1 MHKETATTVM
11 APGSRLKLRDQPGM
25 KTAGMKKLLF
35 FISFLSSGHLIAAPT
50 PQQLDFF
57 ESRIRPILAQECYE
71 CHSAATKQKGGLVLD
86 SRPGWQAG
94 GDSGDAIK
102 PGDPEN
108 SLLLQTLKHE
118 HEDLKMPKNGAK
130 LDAKAIASFG
140 QWIRDG
146 APDPRD
152 APPSKEQ
159 IEKETA
165 WSATLARRKQ
175 EWWAFQPIRV
185 SSSKSQVSGSAQH
198 EPSEARQTTA
208 GSPQGSVANQ
218 TLNLKPETLS
228 IDDFIDAELKKQ
240 NIPAAPPADATTLRR
255 RISYIL
261 TGLPPSD
268 LSDKSDPS
276 DQINALL
283 NSPAYGEKW
292 ARHFMDWVRYA
303 ESYGSEGDPA
313 IPYAWRYRDYLIRA
327 FNDDVPYP
335 QLIKEAI
342 AGDLLPNP
350 RIKNGIN
357 ESAIGIAQL
366 RMVLHGFS
374 PVDSLDELVTFTDN
388 QIDTVTKAFQA
399 LTVSCARC
407 HNHKFDAISQTDFY
421 ALYGIFTSTHPAVI
435 DANAPGTGDA
445 IRAKLQKLKTEIKTT
460 LIKDWLSK
468 LPSTTSTRSIES
480 PKKSAFTFHGLPHSK
495 PGEFTLHD
503 NTLRIH
509 PSGYI
514 SSTLTQKDRAVLFT
528 DRFENPGGTL
538 WFRVAGNGGVKAK
551 YVVQNYPRTGT
562 IHKAIELK
570 GTKDEKLGWRSLDLE
585 FWKGDEIFL
594 QLTTAADMPAEY
606 KADSPSWFILN
617 GAVITKDATAP
628 PAPVPSKASPR
639 QLITAWQSNTL
650 TDAEAEAL
658 DALIQSKHLSLDP
671 ITPLLRR
678 YADLEAKLPLPTR
691 VPGVIEADAKD
702 APIFVRG
709 DHKQPAEL
717 VSRRFLEALDPKP
730 FATIQSGRLE
740 LAERMAD
747 MKTNPL
753 TARVIVNRVWH
764 HVFGRGIVASVDN
777 FGKLGDLPTHPEL
790 LDFLAQR
797 FIDSG
802 GSIKSLLRDILMSKT
817 FQRASGSNAS
827 DPENKLLSHWSTRR
841 LEAEAI
847 RDSIISL
854 SGKLDS
860 TLYGESVGNGDERRS
875 IYVKVIRNSLSPF
888 LTTFDTPVPFAT
900 RGKRD
905 TTNVPAQSL
914 TLLNDPNVI
923 SWARS
928 WALRTIN
935 DNKNRPDDLR
945 VKQMF
950 REAFARD
957 ATDDEVKQSQAYL
970 AVLQAETALE
980 TQKLAQQENQLTAL
994 NRQIAAILEPVR
1006 EKLLKAK
1013 PAVPSGPSPLAEW
1026 TFDKDL
1032 SDTRGKLPLKLT
1044 GNARLE
1050 NGVLVVDGQSM
1061 AESGSLPKTL
1071 TAKTLEAWVMLDD
1084 LKQQGGGV
1092 ITVQHKDG
1100 GVFDSLVFAEKAP
1113 AHWVAGSDHF
1123 NRSELFEGSAETEAT
1138 TRPVH
1143 VAVVYQADGTIRGY
1157 RDGKPYGRTYRKA
1170 PGAVFESN
1178 NSQILLGCRHGT
1190 PSGNHGLRGRI
1201 YRARL
1206 YDRALTP
1213 EEIAQTSHVESNTI
1227 SESDLLAALTESR
1240 RQQLNDL
1247 QSQRDAMN
1255 ATLEAA
1261 RTATSTDDP
1270 KVQAWTSLAQ
1280 SLINLKEFIYL
1291 R

>member
-1 MHKETATTVM
+1 
-11 APGSRLKLRDQPGM
+11 
-25 KTAGMKKLLF
+25 MKKLLF
-35 FISFLSSGHLIAAPT
+35 AISAIFCGHSFAAPT

-71 CHSAATKQKGGLVLD
+71 CHSSATKQKGGLLLD

-94 GDSGDAIK
+94 GDSGDTIK
-102 PGDPEN
+102 PGDPQN
-108 SLLLQTLKHE
+108 SLLLQTLRHE

-130 LDAKAIASFG
+130 LDAKALADFE
-140 QWIRDG
+140 QWIREG

-159 IEKETA
+159 VEKETA
-165 WSATLARRKQ
+165 WSATLARRKN
-175 EWWAFQPIRV
+175 EWWAFQ
-185 SSSKSQVSGSAQH
+185 
-198 EPSEARQTTA
+198 
-208 GSPQGSVANQ
+208 
-218 TLNLKPETLS
+218 NLKSEISNLKS

-240 NIPAAPPADATTLRR
+240 NIPAAPPADAATLRR

-276 DQINALL
+276 DQINTLL

-313 IPYAWRYRDYLIRA
+313 IPYAYRYRDYLIRA

-335 QLIKEAI
+335 QLVKEAI
-342 AGDLLPNP
+342 AGDLLPKP
-350 RIKNGIN
+350 RLKNGLN

-374 PVDSLDELVTFTDN
+374 PVDSLDEMVTFTDN

-445 IRAKLQKLKTEIKTT
+445 VRTELQKLKTEIKAT
-460 LIKDWLSK
+460 LIQNWLSK
-468 LPSTTSTRSIES
+468 LPSEKNSTAPILL
-480 PKKSAFTFHGLPHSK
+480 PAKPQFTFNGLPHSK
-495 PGEFTLHD
+495 PGEFTLHET
-503 NTLRIH
+503 TLRIH
-509 PSGYI
+509 PSGYL
-514 SSTLTQKDRAVLFT
+514 SNPLTQKDRAVLFT

-570 GTKDEKLGWRSLDLE
+570 DAKDEKLGWRSLDLE

-617 GAVITKDATAP
+617 DAVITKDATAP

-639 QLITAWQSNTL
+639 RLVEAWQSNTL
-650 TDAEAEAL
+650 TDADAEAL
-658 DALIQSKHLSLDP
+658 DALIQSKQLSLDS
-671 ITPLLRR
+671 ITPLLQR
-678 YADLEAKLPLPTR
+678 YRDLEAKLPLPTR

-702 APIFVRG
+702 APLFVRG

-730 FATIQSGRLE
+730 FATKQSGRLE

-747 MKTNPL
+747 MKNNPL
-753 TARVIVNRVWH
+753 TARVIVNRLWH

-817 FQRASGSNAS
+817 FQRASGSSAS
-827 DPENKLLSHWSTRR
+827 DPEDKLLSHWSTRR

-847 RDSIISL
+847 RDSIVTL
-854 SGKLDS
+854 SGQLDP
-860 TLYGESVGNGDERRS
+860 TLYGESVSSGDERRS
-875 IYVKVIRNSLSPF
+875 IYVKVIRNSLPPF

-905 TTNVPAQSL
+905 STNVPAQSL

-928 WALRTIN
+928 WALRTLN
-935 DNKNRPDDLR
+935 DSKNRPDDLR
-945 VKQMF
+945 IRQMF
-950 REAFARD
+950 REAFSRE
-957 ATDDEVKQSQAYL
+957 ATDDEIQQSQAYL
-970 AVLQAETALE
+970 TSLQAESAE
-980 TQKLAQQENQLTAL
+980 QAQKLTQQENQLAAL
-994 NRQIAAILEPVR
+994 NRQITAILEPAR
-1006 EKLLKAK
+1006 QKLLKAL
-1013 PAVPSGPSPLAEW
+1013 PSVAVVSSVPTPLAEW
-1026 TFDKDL
+1026 TFDDL
-1032 SDTRGKLPLKLT
+1032 NDTRGKLPLTLT

-1050 NGVLVVDGQSM
+1050 NGALVVDGQSM

-1071 TAKTLEAWVMLDD
+1071 TAKTLEAWVQLDD

-1100 GVFDSLVFAEKAP
+1100 GLFDSIVFAEKTP

-1123 NRSELFEGSAETEAT
+1123 NRSELFEGSAETEAA

-1143 VAVVYQADGTIRGY
+1143 VAVVYQSDGTIRGY
-1157 RDGKPYGRTYRKA
+1157 RDGQPYGRTYRKA
-1170 PGAVFESN
+1170 PGATFEPN
-1178 NSQILLGCRHGT
+1178 ESQILLGCRHGN
-1190 PSGNHGLRGRI
+1190 PSGNKGLRGHI

-1206 YDRALTP
+1206 YDRALTT
-1213 EEIAQTSHVESNTI
+1213 EEISKTATIETNTI
-1227 SESDLLAALTESR
+1227 RESDILAALTEPQ
-1240 RQQLNDL
+1240 RQQLRAL

-1255 ATLEAA
+1255 QTLEAA
-1261 RTATSTDDP
+1261 RTATSIDAP